1 MKSEIASEKQT
12 DLDKSVKEIEEL
24 LSQKYGSSP
33 YESSVNYDQSD
44 SDFNPWESSKNS
56 EGASPTRKPKS
67 FSFGQ
72 VVKKKKTKLKQT
84 KPNYIKINLHQ

>member
-1 MKSEIASEKQT
+1 MKSEIVSEKQT

-56 EGASPTRKPKS
+56 DRSKSHKKAKIILIRASSEEEENK
-67 FSFGQ
+67 
-72 VVKKKKTKLKQT
+72 VKT
-84 KPNYIKINLHQ
+84 N

>member
-56 EGASPTRKPKS
+56 DKSKSQKKAKIILTQASCEDEEN
-67 FSFGQ
+67 
-72 VVKKKKTKLKQT
+72 KLIT
-84 KPNYIKINLHQ
+84 NYNL

>member
-44 SDFNPWESSKNS
+44 SDFNPWESSCSS
-56 EGASPTRKPKS
+56 EGNSPDAPNRAAKQSSQPKANAQRKR
-67 FSFGQ
+67 Q
-72 VVKKKKTKLKQT
+72 NQR
-84 KPNYIKINLHQ
+84 YINNLHI

>member
-44 SDFNPWESSKNS
+44 SDFNPWSR
-56 EGASPTRKPKS
+56 GATPRAPAVMEERENPVLAGKVLN
-67 FSFGQ
+67 Q
-72 VVKKKKTKLKQT
+72 KQT
-84 KPNYIKINLHQ
+84 PKENVKTNDI